1 MIYVAFVFRHGT
13 FVWREA
19 LSVCST
25 FTGVFRRVEAKLQRC
40 ESELYHFEIRDVVIC
55 FMFLTFLKV

>member
-25 FTGVFRRVEAKLQRC
+25 FTGVFRRLEAKLQ
-40 ESELYHFEIRDVVIC
+40 E
-55 FMFLTFLKV
+55 M